1 MAAYVS
7 LLRFLVAITVLLCAL
22 ASKCHTHGNIKIL
35 SGYHCFSDNQRYL
48 KIIATH
54 HHLCRPRCL
63 ANKQCSFVQYNKAD
77 KYCLLANGPCLWL
90 EPDTNYDI
98 TFMRTNSVEKC
109 LDWVPHGEV
118 ANAARQ
124 PDACYS
130 WGIQCTVGRIYFQSN
145 VLPGNGVG
153 NGVISV
159 LNGGDVRYG
168 KKEYLDVQPGCKV
181 SWVSFTS
188 GDPVPDVAVQGG
200 YLDNSGS
207 PQLVYVMG
215 AISNGRNCKAYGYY
229 NPDTERG
236 YFEFW
241 GVYEFTQMYLMV
253 IETI

>member
-22 ASKCHTHGNIKIL
+22 ASKCHTHGNAKIL

-54 HHLCRPRCL
+54 QHLCRPRCL

-77 KYCLLANGPCLWL
+77 KYCMLANGPCLWL

-98 TFMRTNSVEKC
+98 TFMRTNTVEKC
-109 LDWVPHGEV
+109 LDWVSLGEV
-118 ANAARQ
+118 TNAARQ
-124 PDACYS
+124 PDACFS
-130 WGIQCTVGRIYFQSN
+130 RGIQCTVGRIHFQSN

-153 NGVISV
+153 KDVISV

-168 KKEYLDVQPGCKV
+168 EKEYLDVQPGCKV

-188 GDPVPDVAVQGG
+188 GDPIPDGAVQGG
-200 YLDNSGS
+200 YLDNNGS
-207 PQLVYVMG
+207 PQPVYVMG

-241 GVYEFTQMYLMV
+241 GVYAFTQMYLMV